1 MGKPGPPPKPTALKK
16 LAGNP
21 GRYPLPENEVAP
33 VIGNAPPEPPEY
45 LGEIARAEWNRIART
60 LWLNSCLGDLD
71 FSMFALYCQAFEDWR
86 MASIAVE
93 RQAQQEAQIVRDIL
107 AWELAEPTTRGSKP
121 ELTTAFGAL
130 VIQTTNG
137 NVVQNPL
144 VGLKNTA
151 RLAMIKA
158 AGSFGLSPASRVG
171 LDTLRLSGGSA
182 APERK
187 TETPAQN
194 YLTRGPR
201 LVSSKP

>member
-1 MGKPGPPPKPTALKK
+1 MGKRGPQPKPTAIKK

-21 GRYPLPENEVAP
+21 GRQKLTENEVAP
-33 VIGNAPPEPPEY
+33 VIGDAPPEPPEY
-45 LGEIARAEWNRIART
+45 LGDIAKAEWKRIART
-60 LWLNSCLGDLD
+60 LWLNACLGDLD

-93 RQAQQEAQIVRDIL
+93 RQAQQEAQITRDIL
-107 AWELAEPTTRGSKP
+107 AWELAEPTTRGAKP
-121 ELTTAFGAL
+121 ELTTAYGAL

-171 LDTLRLSGGSA
+171 LDTLRLGGGPA
-182 APERK
+182 TERK
-187 TETPAQN
+187 TESPAQGFLN
-194 YLTRGPR
+194 RGPR
-201 LVSSKP
+201 LAVSNP